1 MNCTIVTIGDEL
13 LIGQTVDTNSAWIG
27 QQLNA
32 IGAKV
37 YEILSVS
44 DSAAHI
50 IDGLRRASSQS
61 EIVLITGGLG
71 PTKDDITKHT
81 LCEYFGVQ
89 EVYHEETFE
98 KLRVIFEKRGLA
110 ILELNKKQAM
120 LPSNCEVIPN
130 DRGTA
135 PGTS

>member
-13 LIGQTVDTNSAWIG
+13 LIGQTIDTNSAWIG
-27 QQLNA
+27 QQLNG
-32 IGAKV
+32 IGAQV
-37 YEILSVS
+37 HEILSVS
-44 DSAAHI
+44 DSAEHI

-81 LCEYFGVQ
+81 LCQYFGVN

-98 KLRVIFEKRGLA
+98 KLRVIFEKRGLH
-110 ILELNKKQAM
+110 ILEINK
-120 LPSNCEVIPN
+120 
-130 DRGTA
+130 
-135 PGTS
+135 